1 LHSGPAIR
9 GYHFAGFTLDVPRRR
24 LVGPGQVTIALSGR
38 AFEVLAMLLDHRD
51 RLVTKR
57 ELLDGVWPHMV
68 VEENNLTQAISTLRR
83 VLGDSRESPRFIATV
98 AGRGYQFIGDV
109 RVETD
114 TAVITLEPAR
124 VPTPVT
130 TAAPTPLTTA
140 AAAPVGASTPARVNR
155 RQLVMAAGIGVAAVA
170 AGAGWWLLRGD
181 DSARLPSTI
190 AVLPFRP
197 LLSSARNEAIEIGV
211 AELLINRLSMLP
223 GLVVRPLSSV
233 RRYSSIEQDP
243 FAAGRELG
251 VEAVVEGYVQVE
263 QDDVRVTVRLLDV
276 ATGQSLWA
284 GNYTER
290 LGNFFAVQDSLV
302 TQLVS
307 ALPVDLPEQ
316 ARRQLVAY
324 STKDSEAW
332 QLYAHGRYQVDRR
345 DQDSI
350 RRAREY
356 FEAAVAR
363 DPNFALAIAGLSEAW
378 ALSSIFNLATPRDGF
393 NRARAAAQRALAIDP
408 QLAPALVSL
417 GHVRTQLDHA
427 WEDARRLYRQAMARD
442 PKSELPHTF
451 MGLNKTQSGSVT
463 EALDHL
469 ARAQALEP
477 ASIVTSTASTKNRAG
492 NSRACSNPC
501 RRPDSRA
508 SSSRARC

>member
-1 LHSGPAIR
+1 
-9 GYHFAGFTLDVPRRR
+9 
-24 LVGPGQVTIALSGR
+24 
-38 AFEVLAMLLDHRD
+38 
-51 RLVTKR
+51 
-57 ELLDGVWPHMV
+57 
-68 VEENNLTQAISTLRR
+68 
-83 VLGDSRESPRFIATV
+83 
-98 AGRGYQFIGDV
+98 
-109 RVETD
+109 
-114 TAVITLEPAR
+114 
-124 VPTPVT
+124 
-130 TAAPTPLTTA
+130 
-140 AAAPVGASTPARVNR
+140 
-155 RQLVMAAGIGVAAVA
+155 
-170 AGAGWWLLRGD
+170 
-181 DSARLPSTI
+181 
-190 AVLPFRP
+190 
-197 LLSSARNEAIEIGV
+197 
-211 AELLINRLSMLP
+211 
-223 GLVVRPLSSV
+223 
-233 RRYSSIEQDP
+233 
-243 FAAGRELG
+243 
-251 VEAVVEGYVQVE
+251 
-263 QDDVRVTVRLLDV
+263 
-276 ATGQSLWA
+276 LWA

-451 MGLNKTQSGSVT
+451 MALNKTQSGSVT

-477 ASIVTSTASTKNRAG
+477 ASIASMSILGFIRYFNREYEESRRQLTRVLESVPQAG
-492 NSRACSNPC
+492 LARQFLARTLLILDDAPAAVRLLEEGNNPPAPGSLSNLGRAYARVGRIDDARAQVAAAEAMGAQGYGVSYDLALLHLALGDKPRSLAALEGAVDDDSQAVGYINVEPALDPIRDEPVVRAVA
-501 RRPDSRA
+501 RRIGLG
-508 SSSRARC
+508 